1 MIVPCMSEICAE
13 IAVVDDEAP
22 VRKALG
28 RLLGAYGFTV
38 ATFAS
43 GEEFL
48 QSLQQHRPDCAIVDL
63 HLPGL
68 SGIEVQQR
76 LTQQRISLPC
86 ILFTGKDEPG
96 VEGSA
101 LAAGAAAY
109 LRKPVDEELLLA
121 TISSAVPDP
130 HKSKKA

>member
-1 MIVPCMSEICAE
+1 MSGICSE

-28 RLLGAYGFTV
+28 RLLTASGFQV

-48 QSLQQHRPDCAIVDL
+48 ESLQTRMPDCAILDL

-68 SGIEVQQR
+68 SGLEIQKRV
-76 LTQQRISLPC
+76 TQQRIPLPC

-96 VEGSA
+96 NEQSA
-101 LAAGAAAY
+101 LAAGAAGY
-109 LRKPVDEELLLA
+109 LRKPVDQDLLLA
-121 TISSAVPDP
+121 AISSAMPG
-130 HKSKKA
+130 AEQ